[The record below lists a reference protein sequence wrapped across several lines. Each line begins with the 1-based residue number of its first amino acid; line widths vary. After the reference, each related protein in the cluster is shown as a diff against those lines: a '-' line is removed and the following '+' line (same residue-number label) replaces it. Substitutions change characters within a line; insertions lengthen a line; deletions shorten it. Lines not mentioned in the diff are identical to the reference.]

1 MYCRNCGTQ
10 MGEKDKNCVQCD
22 YLRGHGVDYCPD
34 CGAPTKARDRKCPEC
49 GGTLFILR
57 NLKPRRRFT
66 TALLA
71 FTVGMFGIHNFYL
84 GYMRRALLQLTLSVI
99 SLAIL
104 LLLQFGL
111 VAGVPIFTFVW
122 ACFEGVK
129 VVIGNTR
136 VDADGKFL
144 I

>member
-1 MYCRNCGTQ
+1 
-10 MGEKDKNCVQCD
+10 
-22 YLRGHGVDYCPD
+22 
-34 CGAPTKARDRKCPEC
+34 
-49 GGTLFILR
+49 
-57 NLKPRRRFT
+57 
-66 TALLA
+66 
-71 FTVGMFGIHNFYL
+71 MFGIHNFYL

-136 VDADGKFL
+136 VDADGNFL

>member
-1 MYCRNCGTQ
+1 

-57 NLKPRRRFT
+57 NLMPRRRFT

-122 ACFEGVK
+122 ACFEGIK

-136 VDADGKFL
+136 VDADGNFL

>member
-1 MYCRNCGTQ
+1 

-34 CGAPTKARDRKCPEC
+34 CGAPTKARDRKCREC

-136 VDADGKFL
+136 VDADGNFL